1 MLLSIVVVVV
11 GLEARVVV
19 MGHPARVVGG
29 SKEGVATVVLG
40 VVGHGGRISKGRV
53 VVTEARHWW
62 GRRTRSLDI
71 IRQEIRARTLVVG
84 HGGGRF
90 VW

>member
-1 MLLSIVVVVV
+1 MLLSIVVVEV

-40 VVGHGGRISKGRV
+40 VVGHGGRVSKGRV
-53 VVTEARHWW
+53 VVTEASAAAWVAREV
-62 GRRTRSLDI
+62 S
-71 IRQEIRARTLVVG
+71 RAVVVE
-84 HGGGRF
+84 R
-90 VW
+90 VASSSE